1 MINQTSGEHSGPW
14 ADVSNETDSLLCL
27 WEPGGRPPRDPLR
40 RRAAWES
47 DFSGMVCEIPRRLG
61 YQRMRLL
68 LYALS
73 AATLPGLRRGR
84 PTGRGTRILSNTASN
99 CVQSARWPSVMSS
112 ESGRQRPS
120 ALRWILA
127 VNPPRERPSPSPP
140 APPPPGGR
148 TSSAGL
154 LRPSVRCLRPLL
166 EPVRAARYGRRRR
179 ADGRAR

>member
-40 RRAAWES
+40 RPAAWES

-68 LYALS
+68 LYALH

-84 PTGRGTRILSNTASN
+84 PTGRGPRILSNTASN
-99 CVQSARWPSVMSS
+99 CVQSTRWPSVMSS

-127 VNPPRERPSPSPP
+127 VNRRVSGR
-140 APPPPGGR
+140 ALRRLHHLRQAVAQAQPGCFAR
-148 TSSAGL
+148 QFAACV
-154 LRPSVRCLRPLL
+154 PL